1 MKGIQNIAIFRK
13 VTYLTDIQ
21 RFFKRNDLNMALVN
35 NIETYILK
43 IQMDN
48 TNYVNNITSRWYTR
62 EYYSAIKKNGIL
74 PWLNHEGIM
83 LSEISRSEKDT
94 RPHDLLIRGI

>member
-1 MKGIQNIAIFRK
+1 MKGIQNTAIFRK

-48 TNYVNNITSRWYTR
+48 TNYVNNITSRWYTGNT
-62 EYYSAIKKNGIL
+62 IQ
-74 PWLNHEGIM
+74 
-83 LSEISRSEKDT
+83 LSKRMESC
-94 RPHDLLIRGI
+94 HG